1 MQVVLARVVNM
12 YDDIYDVIVNTTPAQ
27 VPRTQ
32 GILVVEARVYIQKK
46 GSGWAGCVCGGET
59 NSQDLNVGVYN
70 TQQSTTIMIK
80 LLINYLYMYSVST
93 TVALYSN
100 TPIIVYE

>member
-46 GSGWAGCVCGGET
+46 RCGWAGCVCGGEG
-59 NSQDLNVGVYN
+59 VGNRQNKLSGSECGCVQY
-70 TQQSTTIMIK
+70 ST
-80 LLINYLYMYSVST
+80 IN
-93 TVALYSN
+93 N
-100 TPIIVYE
+100 HND

>member
-46 GSGWAGCVCGGET
+46 NADGQGVCVGGRE
-59 NSQDLNVGVYN
+59 
-70 TQQSTTIMIK
+70 
-80 LLINYLYMYSVST
+80 
-93 TVALYSN
+93 
-100 TPIIVYE
+100 

>member
-46 GSGWAGCVCGGET
+46 SADG
-59 NSQDLNVGVYN
+59 
-70 TQQSTTIMIK
+70 
-80 LLINYLYMYSVST
+80 
-93 TVALYSN
+93 
-100 TPIIVYE
+100 